1 MTIIYIYKRRSETVL
16 DLGPTLDI
24 CSKQI
29 WRSKRR
35 KKWLIQPGPF
45 DPRQLRLELFG
56 SHSQQNVF
64 GPTLIDEHFS
74 NAFSDNFLEL
84 PFFDELVSANNYSQ
98 ISTIKI
104 NDFFFFFS
112 LLFLKCFALAKSLW
126 LYMK

>member
-1 MTIIYIYKRRSETVL
+1 MI
-16 DLGPTLDI
+16 
-24 CSKQI
+24 
-29 WRSKRR
+29 
-35 KKWLIQPGPF
+35 LIQPGPF

-84 PFFDELVSANNYSQ
+84 SFFDELVSANNYSQ

-104 NDFFFFFS
+104 NDFFFFFFS
-112 LLFLKCFALAKSLW
+112 PLFKVFCFGKKFMIIYEIGLNVRAGIV
-126 LYMK
+126 